1 MADMV
6 NHPSH
11 YNIPGRKEC
20 IEEMIDRFG
29 TEAAISFCRLNV
41 YKYRYR
47 AELKNGIEDLKKAD
61 WYEAKMNELLEGLK
75 ANE

>member
-1 MADMV
+1 MADTV
-6 NHPSH
+6 NHPTH

-29 TEAAISFCRLNV
+29 VEAVISFCRLNV

-47 AELKNGIEDLKKAD
+47 AELKNGVEDLNKAD
-61 WYEAKMNELLEGLK
+61 WYEAKAKELEGLK
-75 ANE
+75 FNE

>member
-1 MADMV
+1 MADTV
-6 NHPSH
+6 NHPAH

-29 TEAAISFCRLNV
+29 VEAVISFCRLNV

-47 AELKNGIEDLKKAD
+47 AELKNGVEDLNKAD
-61 WYEAKMNELLEGLK
+61 WYEAKAKELEGLK
-75 ANE
+75 FNE

>member
-1 MADMV
+1 MV

-20 IEEMIDRFG
+20 IEEMIDRFSSE
-29 TEAAISFCRLNV
+29 TVISFCRLNV

>member
-1 MADMV
+1 MADTV
-6 NHPSH
+6 NHPAH

-29 TEAAISFCRLNV
+29 VEAVISFCRLNV

-61 WYEAKMNELLEGLK
+61 WYDTRARELERLK
-75 ANE
+75 SDE

>member
-1 MADMV
+1 MADTV
-6 NHPSH
+6 NHPAH

-29 TEAAISFCRLNV
+29 VEAVISFCRLNV

-47 AELKNGIEDLKKAD
+47 AKLKNGVEDLNKAD
-61 WYEAKMNELLEGLK
+61 WYEAKAKEMEGLK
-75 ANE
+75 SNE